1 MAVDNRVSAELEE
14 LRARLTEAEETLRAI
29 RHGEVDALLIT
40 DPSGDRVYTLR
51 SADAPYRF
59 LVEQMNEGAVTVNT
73 KGDIVYC
80 NQRFADLVGEP
91 LQRVIGAPAARFI
104 DDTELTTLANDGSEK
119 LRTRI
124 RTRDGA
130 ALDVHVSLS
139 HLTVD
144 DVEHRVLIVTDI
156 STLTKAQRE
165 SQSKDEFLAMLAHE
179 LRNPLSAI
187 TGAVHVLGL
196 GAFLD
201 ARAVRARDVIQRQAL
216 YMARLVDDLL
226 DVGRVVTGK
235 IVLDKSRIDVAES
248 LRISIAAVTS
258 TQKIDTRIEVETE
271 SVWVNADP
279 VRLEQII
286 GNLLSNALKFT
297 PPDKKVRVS
306 VYAEDASAVLRVT
319 DEGVGIDP
327 DMLVDIFDLFVQAD
341 DTIDRAKGGL
351 GIGLTLV
358 RRLVELHGGTVE
370 ASSDG
375 VGHGATFT
383 VRLPIASV
391 PAAASAGALPTLAR
405 RPSKR
410 VLLVDDH
417 ADVREMYALVL
428 QSSGHVVIEADNG
441 ADALDVIRTA
451 RLDAAIVDIG
461 LPQMDGYELA
471 RRIRLEPAGSGLVLI
486 ALTGYGFPE
495 DRARSRA
502 AGFDRH
508 LVKPATFEDLLEE
521 LDAVPRQTSGE
532 LPG

>member
-1 MAVDNRVSAELEE
+1 MSVNDGVAAELEE
-14 LRARLTEAEETLRAI
+14 LRARLAEAEETLKAI
-29 RHGEVDALLIT
+29 RHGDVDALLIA
-40 DPSGDRVYTLR
+40 DESGDRVYTLR

-59 LVEQMNEGAVTVNT
+59 LVEQMHEGAVTVNA

-80 NQRFADLVGEP
+80 NQRFAELVCEP
-91 LQRVIGAPAARFI
+91 LQQVIGAPADRFI
-104 DDTELTTLANDGSEK
+104 DDTDLTALRGDSDGK

-124 RTRDGA
+124 RTRDGP
-130 ALDVHVSLS
+130 ALDVQVSISHV
-139 HLTVD
+139 TID

-187 TGAVHVLGL
+187 TGAVQVLSLSG
-196 GAFLD
+196 FLD
-201 ARAVRARDVIQRQAL
+201 ARTVRARDVIQRQAL

-226 DVGRVVTGK
+226 DVARVVTGK
-235 IVLDKSRIDVAES
+235 IVLDKSPIDVAES
-248 LRISIAAVTS
+248 VRISIAAITS
-258 TQKIDTRIEVETE
+258 TQKIETRIEIEAE
-271 SVWVNADP
+271 PVWVNADP
-279 VRLEQII
+279 VRLEQIV
-286 GNLLSNALKFT
+286 GNLLSNALKFS
-297 PPDKKVRVS
+297 PPEKRVRVS
-306 VYAEDASAVLRVT
+306 VSAEDTSAVLRVT
-319 DEGVGIDP
+319 DEGAGIDP
-327 DMLVDIFDLFVQAD
+327 DLLSDIFDLFVQAD

-383 VRLPIASV
+383 VRLPMVSV
-391 PAAASAGALPTLAR
+391 PAAADTGTQLSDHR
-405 RPSKR
+405 RPSRR

-428 QSSGHVVIEADNG
+428 QSAGHDVVEAEDGNG
-441 ADALDVIRTA
+441 ALAVLRTA
-451 RLDAAIVDIG
+451 RPDVAFIDIG

-471 RRIRLEPAGSGLVLI
+471 RQIRSDPSGRGLTLI

-495 DRARSRA
+495 DVARSRA

-508 LVKPATFEDLLEE
+508 LVKPATFEDLL
-521 LDAVPRQTSGE
+521 GE
-532 LPG
+532 LAAAPYQTPGESPR